1 MFATHLGDPHAAA
14 LEVQLADLGERWETS
29 ALAIKPFPC
38 CHFMHGAL
46 EALQSLGLGADDVTA
61 IDVRVA
67 DAGVGL
73 ILEPAADK
81 PRPRTPTT
89 RSSACR
95 SRPAPCSCTAASA
108 SPTFTAQGIDDEA
121 AVAVAR
127 RMTYEPVPLAEMA
140 NGFGGAVAV
149 RTPDGRTLTASVD
162 HPRGS
167 VAAPMTEADVRA
179 KFRDNAGL
187 ALAAADV
194 ERLEAAILGADEAE
208 LAPQP
213 VP

>member
-1 MFATHLGDPHAAA
+1 M
-14 LEVQLADLGERWETS
+14 
-29 ALAIKPFPC
+29 
-38 CHFMHGAL
+38 
-46 EALQSLGLGADDVTA
+46 
-61 IDVRVA
+61 
-67 DAGVGL
+67 AGT
-73 ILEPAADK
+73 ADK
-81 PRPRTPTT
+81 PRPRTPYDAKF
-89 RSSACR
+89 SL
-95 SRPAPCSCTAASA
+95 PFTAGALLVHGRVGVA
-108 SPTFTAQGIDDEA
+108 TFTPEGIEDEA

-127 RMTYEPVPLAEMA
+127 RMTYAPVPLDEMA

-149 RTPDGRTLTASVD
+149 RTADGRTLAASVD

-179 KFRDNAGL
+179 KFRDNASL

-194 ERLEAAILGADEAE
+194 EALEAAILGADEAQ